1 MFCPDDDEMVYAS
14 DDEIDLEKEIPNEEA
29 RAEIWIRL
37 TSAELLLNYASDI
50 IREFDGICESK
61 TIATQL
67 WEYVVF
73 CVSKERVSTREEF
86 LHTIFISKT
95 PDKQNPAVY
104 AVYKRTMD
112 RLLGELVRMY

>member
-14 DDEIDLEKEIPNEEA
+14 DDEIDLEKEVPNEEA

-73 CVSKERVSTREEF
+73 CVSKGRVSTREEF

-112 RLLGELVRMY
+112 RLLGELARM